1 MAVRTVVLRS
11 LRVSIEEETTE
22 GTPVAETANGAMV
35 VSGAGAEFKIP
46 RDYLQSNGLTG
57 SFTKSAGVA
66 GMYGDDMG
74 VILPARFRGVGTLG
88 ANGPDW
94 QMPAKSAFG
103 SEYRMEA
110 GVVDAGATAI
120 TIPVKSGAASPV
132 VKAGLLLYFP
142 TQGEVRRVSAYS
154 APNITLETPLSSIP
168 SEDDTFISTVCWLLT
183 SSPDHPIATV
193 YGYYGESQ
201 DMRIRM
207 TSCKTS
213 QMKFTA
219 KVGGYCD
226 LVFTML
232 AMEPLQDNTAQAIT
246 PAYDNTTEEI
256 VCLGVD
262 GFGKVS
268 GVITGVPTTT
278 ETVLLAPNYDVRVG
292 DYIIVDVGSSVWE
305 TKLIS
310 AVSGNAPGNLT
321 LTHAALSGAGTAT
334 ETCYILRTVCA
345 EYGETLDITM
355 DCPVKSKKCMGAT
368 YGKSG
373 LASVDRNITIAA
385 EPYFESWEQFLM
397 RDNAVGMGMLA
408 VFGDVDNDDQG
419 NIVALYIS
427 KKVVTDVSIN
437 NNDIMTQSVS
447 SMATKDATLGDEYE
461 FVMAA
466 F

>member
-11 LRVSIEEETTE
+11 QRISIEEETTE

-35 VSGAGAEFKIP
+35 VSEAGAEFKIP
-46 RDYLQSNGLTG
+46 REYLQSNMMTG
-57 SFTKSAGVA
+57 SFTKDAGEA
-66 GMYGDDMG
+66 GMYSDDMG
-74 VILPARFRGVGTLG
+74 VILPTKLRGVGQLG

-110 GVVDAGATAI
+110 GVVDTGATAI
-120 TIPVKSGAASPV
+120 TIPVKSGAASPA

-154 APNITLETPLSSIP
+154 APNITLETPLSAIP
-168 SEDDTFISTVCWLLT
+168 SEDDTFISTVCWLLS

-201 DMRIRM
+201 DMRVRL
-207 TSCKTS
+207 TSCKTT
-213 QMKFTA
+213 QMKLTA
-219 KVGGYCD
+219 NVGGYCD
-226 LVFTML
+226 LVFTMMAL
-232 AMEPLQDNTAQAIT
+232 EPLQDNTSQAIT
-246 PAYDNTTEEI
+246 PNYDDTTPEL
-256 VCLGVD
+256 VCLDVNGW
-262 GFGKVS
+262 GKVS
-268 GVITGVPTTT
+268 GVITGTPTTT

-292 DYIIVDVGSSVWE
+292 DSIIVDTGSSVWE

-310 AVSGNAPGNLT
+310 AVSGNAGSNIT
-321 LTHAALSGAGTAT
+321 ITHAALSGAGTAT
-334 ETCYILRTVCA
+334 ETCYILRSICA
-345 EYGETLDITM
+345 DYGETLDVTM
-355 DCPVKSKKCMGAT
+355 DCPVEAKKCMGET

-373 LASVDRNITIAA
+373 LASVDRNITIET

-408 VFGDVDNDDQG
+408 IFGDISGDDQG

-427 KKVVTDVSIN
+427 KKIVTDVSIN
-437 NNDIMTQSVS
+437 NNTLMTQSVS
-447 SMATKDATLGDEYE
+447 SMAAKDATLGDEYE
-461 FVMAA
+461 MVLAA